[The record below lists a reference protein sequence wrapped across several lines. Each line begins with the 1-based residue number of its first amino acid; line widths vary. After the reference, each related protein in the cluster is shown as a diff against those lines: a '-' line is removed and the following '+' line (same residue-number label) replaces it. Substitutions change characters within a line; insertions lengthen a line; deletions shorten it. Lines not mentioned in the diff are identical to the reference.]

1 MMAGNT
7 DIYEVIFKSTGIILG
22 TLVAI
27 YMLGKFLR
35 VTLLTQVRDLEPGQR
50 LCPYVKVSL

>member
-27 YMLGKFLR
+27 YMLGKFFRVERSETTLF
-35 VTLLTQVRDLEPGQR
+35 VTLLFGILDMFEFSR
-50 LCPYVKVSL
+50 